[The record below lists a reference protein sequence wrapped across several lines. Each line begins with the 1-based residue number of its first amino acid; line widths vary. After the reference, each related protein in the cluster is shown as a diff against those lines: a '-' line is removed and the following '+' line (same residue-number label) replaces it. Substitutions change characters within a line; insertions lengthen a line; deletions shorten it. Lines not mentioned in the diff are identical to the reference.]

1 MSSRPST
8 AFAVF
13 LVALTALGPLSTDF
27 YLPALPS
34 LARAL
39 GTDSAGAQLT
49 LSVYLFGF
57 AFGQLVLGP
66 LSDRY
71 GRRPVMLTGMAVY
84 VLATLACALAP
95 GIDTLIGARFV
106 MALGACAGPVL
117 GRAIVRDLYGP
128 HDAARVLSHI
138 ATGSALAPLVAPL
151 FGGWLTTMFGWRS
164 TFVALTLFA
173 VALTVL
179 CWCILH
185 ETNRQ
190 PDPNAIRPA
199 QMLANYRSLI
209 ADRLYLGL
217 LLTGGGAFAAL
228 FAFISGA
235 PFVFID
241 LFGMTPAQMGMAFGA
256 NVTGFMVGSSLSA
269 RLSHR
274 ISPASLIRAG
284 VLLGAGAGV
293 VLASLSV
300 AGVHH
305 VAAVMLPMWFVALA
319 NGLLLPNVTALAL
332 KDYPHM
338 AGAAASL
345 MGFMHMGLG
354 AGAGMAVGHRIAG
367 SAAPMTLM
375 VAASMLAS
383 LLAWWIWVRPV
394 HRR

>member
-1 MSSRPST
+1 
-8 AFAVF
+8 
-13 LVALTALGPLSTDF
+13 
-27 YLPALPS
+27 
-34 LARAL
+34 
-39 GTDSAGAQLT
+39 
-49 LSVYLFGF
+49 
-57 AFGQLVLGP
+57 
-66 LSDRY
+66 
-71 GRRPVMLTGMAVY
+71 
-84 VLATLACALAP
+84 
-95 GIDTLIGARFV
+95 
-106 MALGACAGPVL
+106 
-117 GRAIVRDLYGP
+117 
-128 HDAARVLSHI
+128 
-138 ATGSALAPLVAPL
+138 
-151 FGGWLTTMFGWRS
+151 MFGWRS

-179 CWCILH
+179 CWRILH

-190 PDPNAIRPA
+190 PDPHAIRPA

-274 ISPASLIRAG
+274 IFPARLIRAG
-284 VLLGAGAGV
+284 VFLGAGAGV

-332 KDYPHM
+332 RDYPHM

-383 LLAWWIWVRPV
+383 LLAWWVWVRPA